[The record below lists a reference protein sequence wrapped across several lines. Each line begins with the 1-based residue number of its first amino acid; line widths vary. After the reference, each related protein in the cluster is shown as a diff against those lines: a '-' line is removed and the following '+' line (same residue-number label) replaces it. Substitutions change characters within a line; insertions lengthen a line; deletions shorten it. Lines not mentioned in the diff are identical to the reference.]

1 MKKVYFCFILTL
13 ILILS
18 ACSKVKMPKTDE
30 ILEPIVS
37 ETIDTDG
44 SSAVDNSD
52 EVNDPK
58 DEELNPVDTNTVDVI
73 DDNDDDDIDDDQ
85 GDTISQDTTEEVF
98 KTRVAIS
105 TTGKEVVL
113 QIPNTTKIIISNN
126 NGIKVDKVEV
136 ANLEKLMNSFDSN
149 VSFFYIDLK
158 TGLTME
164 ARADIKY
171 ASASVIKAPF
181 VKSVLESGADL
192 NEKIAIKKQDYHG
205 GSGTLQYQPVGTL
218 YTVKDLIKYTIEDSD
233 NVAYNMLCRRF
244 GFDQFSSN
252 AIKLGINADQA
263 ANLKFGHLSSR
274 DAALYFQDIYN
285 YANEGNENG
294 QLLVDNLINAKY
306 DKLLKTAFPQYDV
319 AEKFGLV
326 NSDILYHTAAIIYSE
341 NPYVISIF
349 SNLDETDGK
358 AAMYINQIATSID
371 KIHNSQK

>member
-274 DAALYFQDIYN
+274 DAARNHLQ
-285 YANEGNENG
+285 
-294 QLLVDNLINAKY
+294 
-306 DKLLKTAFPQYDV
+306 
-319 AEKFGLV
+319 
-326 NSDILYHTAAIIYSE
+326 
-341 NPYVISIF
+341 
-349 SNLDETDGK
+349 
-358 AAMYINQIATSID
+358 
-371 KIHNSQK
+371 